1 MVPTC
6 TSRILEGRSGARGF
20 SWYLYTLRSSANSS
34 FRRTAPAAL
43 TRWLTRGRS
52 PAPPTRA
59 AHGRRSTRSTRLPR
73 RRDRQP
79 STGPSRHRRHRS
91 CHVSPPHVRILSH
104 CCRFWRGS
112 EGLAAATLRGLH
124 HTPATPAAQAIAG
137 SISGVFST
145 TLCSPLDVAKTRAQ
159 VESVASGKG
168 SHRYD
173 GPLLSGLRVRESR
186 LG

>member
-1 MVPTC
+1 MALLRCCSPRP
-6 TSRILEGRSGARGF
+6 RILSC
-20 SWYLYTLRSSANSS
+20 LLLRPSRHSNL
-34 FRRTAPAAL
+34 APHA
-43 TRWLTRGRS
+43 RWLTRGRS

-91 CHVSPPHVRILSH
+91 CHVSPPHVRIPSH
-104 CCRFWRGS
+104 CCSFWRGS

-159 VESVASGKG
+159 VESVASGKS

-173 GPLLSGLRVRESR
+173 GPLLSAAAGTRVPAR
-186 LG
+186 LTNGGAW